1 MNKNMPDDEDV
12 ALQPRDSKCWT
23 CKHGMV
29 LKDREIQ
36 TFVQPGTVPGNSFTE
51 EPEQPGLSSISIDMN
66 KVRSVCFWR
75 SAATQGMISPLVF
88 NVVTE
93 CSRYEQRD

>member
-1 MNKNMPDDEDV
+1 MSDEEDDDEKV
-12 ALQPRDSKCWT
+12 LTPQDSKCWT

-29 LKDREIQ
+29 LNEHDLQ
-36 TFVQPGTVPGNSFTE
+36 TFVQPGMVQGNPFDGGDAESPGFT
-51 EPEQPGLSSISIDMN
+51 QMSVDIK

-75 SAATQGMISPLVF
+75 TQNSQQIVSPLIF

-93 CSRYEQRD
+93 CSRYGKD

>member
-1 MNKNMPDDEDV
+1 MSESDEEE
-12 ALQPRDSKCWT
+12 LTPQDSKCWN

-29 LKDREIQ
+29 LFEKDLQ
-36 TFVQPGTVPGNSFTE
+36 TFVQSGVVPGNQFDGEDDKPGFT
-51 EPEQPGLSSISIDMN
+51 QMSVDLS

-75 SAATQGMISPLVF
+75 SQTGQQIVSPLVF

-93 CSRYEQRD
+93 CSRYEDR

>member
-1 MNKNMPDDEDV
+1 LKVKKNMPENEEV
-12 ALQPRDSKCWT
+12 AKPQDSKCWN

-29 LKDREIQ
+29 LFEQDLQ
-36 TFVQPGTVPGNSFTE
+36 TFVQPGIVPGDPFDGEEDKPGFT
-51 EPEQPGLSSISIDMN
+51 QMSVDLS

-75 SAATQGMISPLVF
+75 SQAGPIVSPLVF

-93 CSRYEQRD
+93 CSRYEDR

>member
-1 MNKNMPDDEDV
+1 MNKNTPDDDDEQLV
-12 ALQPRDSKCWT
+12 PKDSKCWN

-29 LKDREIQ
+29 LQERDLQ
-36 TFVQPGTVPGNSFTE
+36 TFVQPGIVPGNSFDG
-51 EPEQPGLSSISIDMN
+51 EPDQPGFSQMSIDLK

-75 SAATQGMISPLVF
+75 SATNQQIVQPLIF

-93 CSRYEQRD
+93 CSRHESN